1 MTCQFDFYEGKY
13 KMEVILTSVF
23 SAIIILI
30 TVFFMM
36 KVFIITY
43 KRKEI
48 SLRKFIMLSVSSIVI
63 GVIVA
68 SVLPFGY
75 QKIYQYF

>member
-1 MTCQFDFYEGKY
+1 
-13 KMEVILTSVF
+13 MEVILTSVF

-36 KVFIITY
+36 KVFIIAY

-48 SLRKFIMLSVSSIVI
+48 SLRKFIILSVSSIVI

-75 QKIYQYF
+75 QKI

>member
-1 MTCQFDFYEGKY
+1 
-13 KMEVILTSVF
+13 MEVILTSVF

-30 TVFFMM
+30 TVFSMM
-36 KVFIITY
+36 KVFIIAY

-48 SLRKFIMLSVSSIVI
+48 PLRKLIFFSASSIVI

-68 SVLPFGY
+68 FVLPFVY
-75 QKIYQYF
+75 QHIVEYIL